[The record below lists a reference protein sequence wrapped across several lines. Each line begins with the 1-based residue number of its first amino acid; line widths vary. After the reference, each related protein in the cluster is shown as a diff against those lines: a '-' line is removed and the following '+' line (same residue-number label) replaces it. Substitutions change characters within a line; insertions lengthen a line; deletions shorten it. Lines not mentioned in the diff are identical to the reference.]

1 MACGTPVITVNRA
14 ALGEVAHGYGMTIEQ
29 PTVPALAEAM
39 RQVLDD
45 PELRSELSR
54 KGLERARE
62 LRWPEAARR
71 TLNVLREV
79 AQQ

>member
-14 ALGEVAHGYGMTIEQ
+14 ALGEVAHGYSLTMEE
-29 PTVPALAEAM
+29 PTVPALVEAM

-45 PELRSELSR
+45 PALRSELSR
-54 KGLERARE
+54 KGLDRARQ

-71 TLNVLREV
+71 TLDVLRQV